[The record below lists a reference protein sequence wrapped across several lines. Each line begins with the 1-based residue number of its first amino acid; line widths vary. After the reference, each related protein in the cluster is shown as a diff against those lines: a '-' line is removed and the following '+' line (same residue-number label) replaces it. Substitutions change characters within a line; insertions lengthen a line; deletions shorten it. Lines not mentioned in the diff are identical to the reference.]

1 MEPGARGRCARV
13 NNPDLGLCFVVAT
26 GSHQTDI
33 VFSTTEHPGRSRR
46 CDANPQTGPG
56 RLIDY
61 PSTNLT
67 GCRTHC
73 KTSRQ
78 CKGIPSLKDNPQIWT
93 QLQYGMPSRG
103 QCDEMFTSK
112 SPPVYFI
119 MLNIKRPTA
128 WNPPK
133 RSRWTGTA
141 VAVAGTM
148 RYEKSSK
155 KCPCW

>member
-1 MEPGARGRCARV
+1 MLR
-13 NNPDLGLCFVVAT
+13 
-26 GSHQTDI
+26 GSHGQSSDRHCLLDYGT
-33 VFSTTEHPGRSRR
+33 PRSFPEMRHES
-46 CDANPQTGPG
+46 ANGPQKIT
-56 RLIDY
+56 RLSFD
-61 PSTNLT
+61 NLP

-73 KTSRQ
+73 KISRQ
-78 CKGIPSLKDNPQIWT
+78 CKGIPPLKDNPQIWT
-93 QLQYGMPSRG
+93 QLQYGIPSRG